1 MSTHIIHERLPAEQ
15 SNLFAELYWAIR
27 CDIAFGFWRISDAFA
42 VWAARMAGVGPRG
55 G

>member
-1 MSTHIIHERLPAEQ
+1 MSTQIIHERLPAEQ
-15 SNLFAELYWAIR
+15 SSLIAELYWAIR
-27 CDIAFGFWRISDAFA
+27 CEIAIGFWRMSDTFA